1 MESLWTL
8 RPYTCTSYSGV
19 LLYSPLFPITD
30 GINEIGGF
38 SFVMYLPFGHLRL
51 FLENSY

>member
-8 RPYTCTSYSGV
+8 RPYMCASYSEV
-19 LLYSPLFPITD
+19 LLYSPLLPITD

-38 SFVMYLPFGHLRL
+38 SFVMKLLFSHLGPFR
-51 FLENSY
+51 